1 MDDAMYI
8 SKKTNTRTSVSQN
21 DVEQMSVTKI
31 RKISTCHSKH
41 YRDINAG
48 WGRCRYTWCGCRG
61 FKGNTNYACQNCGHK
76 YSDHF

>member
-1 MDDAMYI
+1 MDNAMYI
-8 SKKTNTRTSVSQN
+8 TKKTNTRTNVSQN
-21 DVEQMSVTKI
+21 DVEQMPITKI
-31 RKISTCHSKH
+31 RRIPTCHSKH

-61 FKGNTNYACQNCGHK
+61 FNGNTNYACQNCGHK